1 MEQINISII
10 IPTWNRSKLVRSL
23 LESLYTDRGC
33 YRYGET
39 EVLVID
45 SSKGEE
51 KEAIVSACTEFEAVY
66 IQGEDNVR
74 KKRNKGI
81 DNAQYK
87 YVLFID
93 SDVTVEKGLLNAH
106 AEIFSE
112 HADNDKLA
120 GSFGLTEFVGE
131 RKFWWKVL
139 ELTSFIDS
147 FSFAKR
153 YPYVSWTIGNN
164 VAFRKDVLLEIGKF
178 EENFPYKLGGD
189 DLDMTYRVTKS
200 GYLIKTA
207 PKAKT
212 YHTRETWSCWK
223 AVNDR
228 SKRWGAMEYYI
239 LKRHPELVQRRLPM
253 TGDICIFMLLLFCT
267 GAVLKHSLMPVL
279 FLGIWFLLLYCM
291 LYAFYCKQHRPVN
304 LFYWTIAMFLQGKY
318 RFHRFAMSLKQKDLS
333 LVFRG
338 QFFGIYHIRD
348 DYRINAKKVWIYCAS
363 FIIISVI
370 MICYHVIA
378 G

>member
-1 MEQINISII
+1 
-10 IPTWNRSKLVRSL
+10 
-23 LESLYTDRGC
+23 
-33 YRYGET
+33 
-39 EVLVID
+39 
-45 SSKGEE
+45 
-51 KEAIVSACTEFEAVY
+51 
-66 IQGEDNVR
+66 
-74 KKRNKGI
+74 
-81 DNAQYK
+81 
-87 YVLFID
+87 
-93 SDVTVEKGLLNAH
+93 
-106 AEIFSE
+106 
-112 HADNDKLA
+112 
-120 GSFGLTEFVGE
+120 
-131 RKFWWKVL
+131 
-139 ELTSFIDS
+139 
-147 FSFAKR
+147 
-153 YPYVSWTIGNN
+153 
-164 VAFRKDVLLEIGKF
+164 
-178 EENFPYKLGGD
+178 
-189 DLDMTYRVTKS
+189 
-200 GYLIKTA
+200 
-207 PKAKT
+207 
-212 YHTRETWSCWK
+212 
-223 AVNDR
+223 
-228 SKRWGAMEYYI
+228 MEYYI

-291 LYAFYCKQHRPVN
+291 LYAFYSKQHGPVN